1 MLDRAWKAVNLEY
14 TDKLPL
20 LAVIGEDLAEKV
32 TGVKIKGVK
41 DPAERMRRLYEAL
54 DVDMMY
60 TLGVKFDVIWS
71 GRKPKLGRGYFEDL
85 KEDFPYT
92 DAFHVAYKGLKL
104 ARSKSASQLW
114 VVERP
119 FKTYEDLLRYLKR
132 YDPRDD
138 EPRSVSEIACEYR
151 EVYQTYR
158 EILDRVTLV
167 AGEFYLTLFTY
178 LIIHIGWPLLVKLA
192 FKDPEILDDLLVKYA
207 EVARKHVEA
216 WSRAGIKVF
225 FSHDD
230 IAWKNGLFFPV
241 YWYRRHIKPL
251 WREIWKPIKD
261 KGIKLIFVSDGD
273 YRLLMDD
280 IIDAGADGFHIE
292 WDPRLSHKD
301 MEELARKYGDSKI
314 LAISPS
320 YEAMMHGSTQE
331 AVAEAEWISDLAKKY
346 PAIFLAEIPGKPE
359 NILAFCKTWISKR
372 MREPCA
378 QVDA

>member
-1 MLDRAWKAVNLEY
+1 MLERAWKAVNLEY
-14 TDKLPL
+14 TDELPL
-20 LAVIGEDLAEKV
+20 LTAISEDLAEKV
-32 TGVKIKGVK
+32 TGVKIRGLE

-60 TLGVKFDVIWS
+60 NLGVRFDVIWS
-71 GRKPKLGRGYFEDL
+71 NRRPKLGHGYFEDL

-104 ARSKSASQLW
+104 ARSEHASQLW

-119 FKTYEDLLRYLKR
+119 FKTYDDLLEYLKS

-138 EPRSVSEIACEYR
+138 EPRSVSEIAYEYR
-151 EVYQTYR
+151 EVYQTYQ
-158 EILDRVTLV
+158 EILDGVTLV

-192 FKDPEILDDLLVKYA
+192 FKNPDLLDDLLAKYA
-207 EVARKHVEA
+207 EVSRKHVEA
-216 WSRAGIKVF
+216 WSRTGIKVF
-225 FSHDD
+225 VSHDD
-230 IAWKNGLFFPV
+230 IAWKNGLFFPAD
-241 YWYRRHIKPL
+241 WFRSHIKPL

-261 KGIKLIFVSDGD
+261 KGIKLIYVSDGD

-280 IIDAGADGFHIE
+280 IIDAGANGFHIE

-301 MEELARKYGDSKI
+301 IEELAEKYGSSKI

-320 YEAMMHGSTQE
+320 YEIMTYGGVQDAI
-331 AVAEAEWISDLAKKY
+331 AEAEWISDLARKY

-359 NILAFCKTWISKR
+359 NVEAFFKTWLSRRKR
-372 MREPCA
+372 
-378 QVDA
+378 V